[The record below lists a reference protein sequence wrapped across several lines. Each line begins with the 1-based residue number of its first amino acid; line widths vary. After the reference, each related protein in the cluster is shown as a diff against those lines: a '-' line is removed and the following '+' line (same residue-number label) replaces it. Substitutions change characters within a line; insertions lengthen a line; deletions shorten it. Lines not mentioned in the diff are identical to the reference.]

1 MSSYEI
7 CEEDQGHRSV
17 NDVLTVK
24 KAVALIGLTLFACSL
39 GLVSTF
45 KVYCRL
51 EKSQFQNRQYFPND
65 LSFPPESA
73 GVP

>member
-7 CEEDQGHRSV
+7 CEEDQRHRSV

-24 KAVALIGLTLFACSL
+24 KAVALIGLTLLVCSL
-39 GLVSTF
+39 GLVPTF
-45 KVYCRL
+45 KVYCCL
-51 EKSQFQNRQYFPND
+51 EKPRFQNRQYFPND

-73 GVP
+73 GIP